1 MGSEAELVC
10 RVLSKQTVIRP
21 GKSRAIISVNLENR
35 EHLANLGLVDYATKL
50 KNQGIIVTRG
60 VLEPHK
66 PDIRVHMTNVM
77 DEPVIIHTNEQ
88 IGTCESYNEQ
98 EAPHCGTCQHIHL
111 GKFCL
116 VTCNIYLR
124 GAFFTYHQMIT
135 TNLQQLLTKYQDIFA
150 RPNDDL
156 GQTLVQHRI
165 NTGTAKLIQKAPM
178 RLPLGKREMEKE
190 KIDKMLD
197 RRVI

>member
-1 MGSEAELVC
+1 MVC
-10 RVLSKQTVIRP
+10 RVLSKQTVITP
-21 GKSRAIISVNLENR
+21 GKSRATISVNLENG
-35 EHLANLGLVDYATKL
+35 EHVANLGLVDHATKL
-50 KNQGIIVTRG
+50 KNQGIIMTRG

-66 PDIRVHMTNVM
+66 PDIRVQMTNFM
-77 DEPVIIHTNEQ
+77 DERVTIHTNEQ
-88 IGTCESYNEQ
+88 IGICESYNEQ

>member
-1 MGSEAELVC
+1 
-10 RVLSKQTVIRP
+10 
-21 GKSRAIISVNLENR
+21 
-35 EHLANLGLVDYATKL
+35 
-50 KNQGIIVTRG
+50 
-60 VLEPHK
+60 
-66 PDIRVHMTNVM
+66 MTNFM
-77 DEPVIIHTNEQ
+77 DETVTIHTNEQ

-98 EAPHCGTCQHIHL
+98 ETPHCGTCQHIHL
-111 GKFCL
+111 GKLCL

-150 RPNDDL
+150 RPKDDL

-165 NTGTAKLIQKAPM
+165 NTGTAKLLQQAPM
-178 RLPLGKREMEKE
+178 RLPLGKQEIEKA